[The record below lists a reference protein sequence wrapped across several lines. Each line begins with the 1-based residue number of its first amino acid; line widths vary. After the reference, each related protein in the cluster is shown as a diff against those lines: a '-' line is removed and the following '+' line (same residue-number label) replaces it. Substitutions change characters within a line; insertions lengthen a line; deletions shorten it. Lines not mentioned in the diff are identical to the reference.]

1 MKRFAALFSALDQT
15 TSTKAKTAALAA
27 YFTDAPEADRLW
39 CIALL
44 SGRRPRRMITTTKLR
59 EWAAERAGI
68 PLWLF
73 EACYPV
79 VGDLSETI
87 ALVLPEAT
95 RDMDLPLSDWIARLR
110 ALDKEDEDTRK
121 AAIIDAWDS
130 LGPTERFVFNKLL
143 TGGWRMGVSQKL
155 MTRALAQS
163 TGIDEA
169 ELTHRLMGDWS
180 PDTVTWES
188 LIEAPDPTADLSRP
202 YPFYLAY
209 QIDGEPETLG
219 PVTDWLAER
228 KWDGIRGQLILRGG
242 EHWLWSRGEELITD
256 RFPELAQLRDFL
268 PPGTV
273 IDGEVLAYDRAT
285 EAPLSF
291 AQLQPRIGRKT
302 VPKKLLTEAP
312 VILMAYD
319 LLEWNG
325 EDWRAKPLADRR
337 AQLEAITDLP
347 ADIPLRI
354 SPRVTAN
361 DWPDLT
367 AARAQSRD
375 LGAEGLMLKR
385 LAAPYLSGRK
395 KGDWWKWKVDP
406 LTIDAVMIYAQAGSG
421 RRATLY
427 TDFTFAV
434 WNGND
439 LVPFTKAYSGL
450 TDAEF
455 GEITRWVRKNTTD
468 RFGPVRAVRPE
479 HVFEIAF
486 EGIQK
491 STRHKSGVALRF
503 PRMARWRRDKPLA
516 EANTL
521 DDLKE
526 MLAQYG

>member
-15 TSTKAKTAALAA
+15 NSTKAKTAALAE
-27 YFTDAPEADRLW
+27 YFADAPEADRLW

-95 RDMDLPLSDWIARLR
+95 RDTDLPLAGWIARLR
-110 ALDKEDEDTRK
+110 ALDKEDEETRK
-121 AAIIDAWDS
+121 AAILDAWDS
-130 LGPTERFVFNKLL
+130 LAPTERFVFNKLL

-155 MTRALAQS
+155 MTRALAQA

-180 PDTVTWES
+180 PDTVTWDS

-209 QIDGEPETLG
+209 QVDAEPEALG

-273 IDGEVLAYDRAT
+273 IDGEVLAWDRAG
-285 EAPLSF
+285 EARFP
-291 AQLQPRIGRKT
+291 
-302 VPKKLLTEAP
+302 
-312 VILMAYD
+312 
-319 LLEWNG
+319 
-325 EDWRAKPLADRR
+325 
-337 AQLEAITDLP
+337 
-347 ADIPLRI
+347 
-354 SPRVTAN
+354 
-361 DWPDLT
+361 
-367 AARAQSRD
+367 SR
-375 LGAEGLMLKR
+375 GCN
-385 LAAPYLSGRK
+385 P
-395 KGDWWKWKVDP
+395 
-406 LTIDAVMIYAQAGSG
+406 GSG
-421 RRATLY
+421 ARPCRRSS
-427 TDFTFAV
+427 
-434 WNGND
+434 W
-439 LVPFTKAYSGL
+439 
-450 TDAEF
+450 
-455 GEITRWVRKNTTD
+455 
-468 RFGPVRAVRPE
+468 
-479 HVFEIAF
+479 
-486 EGIQK
+486 
-491 STRHKSGVALRF
+491 
-503 PRMARWRRDKPLA
+503 PRRR
-516 EANTL
+516 
-521 DDLKE
+521 
-526 MLAQYG
+526 